1 MSLTCVFSRRCHA
14 RHKTST
20 IHWKG
25 TGTAEV
31 QSLAGTLCPMA
42 RGLSPQ
48 QRRSDLLHGRCEVVL
63 PLPSKQHIAS
73 ASKSLR
79 SVECWSCQKTSSS
92 GGVSQRPA
100 KTVELNMEGCLQ
112 LTGAHA
118 KGRHEESEPRCVGT
132 HDRVLTTWLCCC
144 KRSHPTTRARPKC
157 RCLR

>member
-1 MSLTCVFSRRCHA
+1 
-14 RHKTST
+14 
-20 IHWKG
+20 
-25 TGTAEV
+25 
-31 QSLAGTLCPMA
+31 MA

-79 SVECWSCQKTSSS
+79 SVECWSCQKTSGS
-92 GGVSQRPA
+92 GGVSQLPA
-100 KTVELNMEGCLQ
+100 KTVELNIEGCLQ

-132 HDRVLTTWLCCC
+132 HDRVLTTMDMAVLLQKKPSHHQSSTEVSLLAMKEHLAWTAQQIEGC
-144 KRSHPTTRARPKC
+144 KPADSQYSKC
-157 RCLR
+157 ESYRL